1 MLQQDLEYRSHFL
14 FTLDWLLAL
23 QRRYAGALGVGLVYI
38 AFRQPQAL
46 GDAFGARD
54 ATRMLIEV
62 SEVLRKSL
70 RKTDL
75 VMRDGAGFWVLVP
88 YSAPECLTDKVAQIV
103 EAAAQNGLDIV
114 EHDLSVAHLPE
125 ANEGENADLAAEA
138 LLSRLKRG
146 FRA

>member
-1 MLQQDLEYRSHFL
+1 MLEQDLEYRSHFL
-14 FTLDWLLAL
+14 FTLDWLLSL
-23 QRRYAGALGVGLVYI
+23 QKRYTGAFAVGLVHI

-62 SEVLRKSL
+62 AEMLRKSL

-75 VMRDGAGFWVLVP
+75 VMRDGASFWVLVP
-88 YSAPECLTDKVAQIV
+88 YSAPECLADKVAQIV
-103 EAAAQNGLDIV
+103 EAAARNGLDIV
-114 EHDLSVAHLPE
+114 DRDISLAQVPE
-125 ANEGENADLAAEA
+125 ANAGDDHCASAEE

-146 FRA
+146 FAA